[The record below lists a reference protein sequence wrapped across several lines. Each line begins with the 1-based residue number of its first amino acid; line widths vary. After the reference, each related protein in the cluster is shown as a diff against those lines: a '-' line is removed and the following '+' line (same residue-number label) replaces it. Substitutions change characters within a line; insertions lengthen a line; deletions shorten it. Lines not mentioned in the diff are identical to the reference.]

1 MLTKG
6 STDQDVDRSLGVF
19 FTSFGAATATNNTLR
34 ILSACLAVVSCF
46 EGAVI
51 NKLGNTIANQ
61 RPLIV
66 RSDALGKAVPIG
78 YEWDYKPQ
86 SNEVK
91 YFVLQFCNYF
101 FTRTHD
107 ARLPITYSRAYA
119 FLAPDFF
126 RKQLAYDQQ
135 THWLPAYLQ
144 SADPDVRITVDN
156 ILVRNL
162 DHAPYEVTTILREQF
177 LGQNGAPAKPEEKH
191 EVTLHFTFAQKVP
204 NEFVPINPLGLLIS
218 SVQDDKSFQ

>member
-1 MLTKG
+1 MFTKN

-34 ILSACLAVVSCF
+34 ILLACFALVACF
-46 EGAVI
+46 EGVVI
-51 NKLGNTIANQ
+51 ARLGNTIASQ

-66 RSDALGKAVPIG
+66 RSDALGKAVPVG

-101 FTRTHD
+101 FSRTHD
-107 ARLPITYSRAYA
+107 ARLPVSYSRSYA
-119 FLAPDFF
+119 FLAPEFF
-126 RKQLAYDQQ
+126 HKQSAYDQQ

-144 SADPDVRITVDN
+144 SAEPDVRITVDN

-162 DHAPYEVTTILREQF
+162 DHAPYEVTAILREQF
-177 LGQNGAPAKPEEKH
+177 IGQSGAPVKPDEKH
-191 EVTLHFTFAQKVP
+191 EVTLHFAFAQKVP
-204 NEFVPINPLGLLIS
+204 NEVVPVNPLGILIS
-218 SVQDDKSFQ
+218 EIQDDKSFQ